1 MSATIDNDLFRY
13 YFASDHV
20 DTILSEGN
28 FYSKIIV
35 AQRELQEKKKLQRE
49 EEKRRYKERESIED
63 EGFEDGF

>member
-20 DTILSEGN
+20 DNILSEGN

-35 AQRELQEKKKLQRE
+35 AQREL
-49 EEKRRYKERESIED
+49 
-63 EGFEDGF
+63 